1 MENKTDKS
9 IEVYGFESV
18 PEFKNE
24 LAKWNFFEGIADK
37 KFGELPSI
45 EKAEWVAEQMKK
57 H

>member
-24 LAKWNFFEGIADK
+24 LAKWNFFEGIANK